1 MRKFLTPAA
10 AILLGAA
17 LAGCQGTTPP
27 APAAATPG
35 PTVTTTPV
43 GDKILGITAAG
54 ANIYCACAGFLD
66 LYSVDSGQRV
76 KRIDMAGAS
85 GLVRTFIDRR
95 QVLVQDELKGELRV
109 LDPNVAGTN
118 ASGPSTGQAGTLLQT
133 IAVGKGAATLAFGDG
148 NQVVAS
154 SAGTDDKVLSFFFTD
169 DRAAAPTK
177 TEWPVGAPAADGRAR
192 PIDWK
197 DGHLLTVD
205 FATNALKLYGAD
217 MTAGKTL
224 ATLEKPGMVGLGTD
238 VGKPTIV
245 KGASEG
251 LATTAVAVD
260 TARDAM
266 VLVDLASNKQT
277 TLTDLGKG
285 ARSMLMDPD
294 NGRVWL
300 AMYDSDEVAVVD
312 YRTMALIK
320 RIPVAHHPVSVA
332 LAPPVEGEIWV
343 AGEDGDLSVLMAKT
357 NDVTLKATLQVGK
370 GDHRMTFWGTKGYVS
385 NQADGTLT
393 TIDRINFR

>member
-1 MRKFLTPAA
+1 MRKYLTLAA
-10 AILLGAA
+10 ATLLGAA
-17 LAGCQGTTPP
+17 IAGCQGTSTP
-27 APAAATPG
+27 APAAPTPG
-35 PTVTTTPV
+35 PTITTTPV

-54 ANIYCACAGFLD
+54 GNIYCACAGFVD
-66 LYSVDSGQRV
+66 LYSADSGQRV
-76 KRIDMAGAS
+76 KRIDLGGATS
-85 GLVRTFIDRR
+85 KVRAFIDRR
-95 QVLVQDELKGELRV
+95 HVLVQDETKGELRV
-109 LDPNVAGTN
+109 LDPDVAGTN
-118 ASGPSTGQAGTLLQT
+118 SSGPSMVEPGTLLQT
-133 IAVGKGAATLAFGDG
+133 IPVGKGAASLAFGDG

-169 DRAAAPTK
+169 DRAAAPKK
-177 TEWPVGAPAADGRAR
+177 TEWPVGSPAADGRAR
-192 PIDWK
+192 PLDWK
-197 DGHLLTVD
+197 DGRLLTVD
-205 FATNALKLYGAD
+205 FTSNALKLFSAD
-217 MTAGKTL
+217 APAGKTL
-224 ATLEKPGMVGLGTD
+224 ATLGQVGLVGLGTD

-251 LATTAVAVD
+251 LATTAVGVD
-260 TARDAM
+260 AARDAM
-266 VLVDLASNKQT
+266 VLVDLATSKAT

-312 YRTMALIK
+312 YRAMALIK
-320 RIPVAHHPVSVA
+320 RIPVAHHPVNVA

-343 AGEDGDLSVLMAKT
+343 AGEDGGLSVLTAKT
-357 NDVTLKATLQVGK
+357 NDITLKATLQVGK

-393 TIDRINFR
+393 TIERINFR